1 MNKKSGSD
9 IRKIF
14 WIILAIVAAT
24 VLITWQITYNYVKR
38 TMSEQYTQVLSQ
50 ITATNDISRVMYNV
64 DTAVKSKYIGEVDEN
79 KMIDYTING
88 YIHGLGDKYASYM
101 SAEEYADY
109 LLFDK
114 SGARNVGLGLTCVYD
129 SDADGLYV
137 LNVYD
142 GTPAYRSGI
151 IPGEIITRVAGTP
164 VTEVSFS
171 LAVDTI
177 SNGIIGNT
185 IDITVKSLEGVER
198 AMTLVYEETDLNTI
212 AYKMLNNDTGL
223 IKISAFSDG
232 TSKDFQ
238 NAIQKLTVRGADR
251 FVIDIRNN
259 AGGKAEIVAEMLDF
273 LLPSGKTVV
282 ISHKNGMF
290 TESVSDEDAF
300 SAPISLVI
308 NKNTAGEAEVFAV
321 ALKEYGKA
329 VLVGDNTYGKSY
341 IQEVVNLPEG
351 GAASISVSSYLS
363 PNGVSFEGIGIVP
376 DISASLSDDQL
387 QKLHLITEDQDLQLQ
402 EAITAVKNMEVT
414 TIK

>member
-9 IRKIF
+9 VRKLF

-38 TMSEQYTQVLSQ
+38 TISVQYTEVLSQ

-64 DTAVKSKYIGEVDEN
+64 DTAVKSKYIGEVDED

-101 SAEEYADY
+101 NAGEYADY

-114 SGARNVGLGLTCVYD
+114 SGAGNVGIGLTCVYD

-137 LNVYD
+137 LNVYN
-142 GTPAYRSGI
+142 GTPAYKSGI
-151 IPGEIITRVAGTP
+151 LPGEIITRVAGTP

-177 SNGIIGNT
+177 SNGIIGNS

-198 AMTLVYEETDLNTI
+198 ALTLIYEETDVNTVS
-212 AYKMLNNDTGL
+212 YKMLNSDTGL
-223 IKISAFSDG
+223 IKISEFSDN
-232 TSKDFQ
+232 TSKDFN

-251 FVIDIRNN
+251 FVIDVRNN
-259 AGGKAEIVAEMLDF
+259 AGGKVEVVAQMLDF
-273 LLPSGKTVV
+273 LLPTGKTVV

-290 TESVSDEDAF
+290 TESVSDGDAF
-300 SAPISLVI
+300 SAPMALVV
-308 NKNTAGEAEVFAV
+308 NKNTAAEAEVFAV

-329 VLVGDNTYGKSY
+329 VLVGDTTYGKAY

-363 PNGVSFEGIGIVP
+363 PNGVSFEGTGVIP
-376 DISASLSDDQL
+376 DIAASLSDEAL
-387 QKLHLITEDQDLQLQ
+387 LKIHLLTEDQDTQLQ
-402 EAITAVKNMEVT
+402 EAITAVKQQEVT